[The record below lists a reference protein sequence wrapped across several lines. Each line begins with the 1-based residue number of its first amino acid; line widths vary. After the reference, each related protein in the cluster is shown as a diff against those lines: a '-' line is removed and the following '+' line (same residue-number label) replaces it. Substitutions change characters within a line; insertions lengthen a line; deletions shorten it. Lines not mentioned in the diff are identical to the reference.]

1 MSPPEGPNP
10 EHRSNNAI
18 LCFGIGAGLAA
29 LAWFLG
35 VGSVMAAALSGG
47 NPAVVVGSVFAAL
60 ALVFAAGAG
69 FVMML
74 AGGVWMIVQVI
85 ADQRGEPSEKRYRD
99 VER

>member
-1 MSPPEGPNP
+1 VIGVRPILGRTLVDADAEPGAA
-10 EHRSNNAI
+10 RVAI
-18 LCFGIGAGLAA
+18 IGYEL
-29 LAWFLG
+29 WQRRF
-35 VGSVMAAALSGG
+35 GG